1 MVRRAPLAHPVRG
14 RLAARRGRHAHRAP
28 ARRRRGADRG
38 RRERARSARSGLRR
52 AHPAG
57 GPHGAARR
65 SGPSRQ
71 PAVARD
77 LGRKGRARDAD
88 LRHVLA
94 GHDVRPG
101 AAPDSRRRAHGQP
114 RAGRA
119 GPRRAPVARHG
130 LSLPAVQDERGP
142 GRARVS
148 AAAHGVY
155 SDVIRERWRKPRHR
169 GEVPGANAVAEDVN
183 PLCGDR
189 VRMMLTV
196 APDGRIEAAGFI
208 GDSCAICTAS
218 ADVVADLVTGRSRA
232 DAAALEV
239 ADVLNVLQSEIRPT
253 RMRCVTL
260 PVSVLGQALNGSKR
274 A

>member
-1 MVRRAPLAHPVRG
+1 V
-14 RLAARRGRHAHRAP
+14 
-28 ARRRRGADRG
+28 
-38 RRERARSARSGLRR
+38 SG
-52 AHPAG
+52 
-57 GPHGAARR
+57 
-65 SGPSRQ
+65 STPS
-71 PAVARD
+71 
-77 LGRKGRARDAD
+77 
-88 LRHVLA
+88 
-94 GHDVRPG
+94 
-101 AAPDSRRRAHGQP
+101 
-114 RAGRA
+114 
-119 GPRRAPVARHG
+119 
-130 LSLPAVQDERGP
+130 
-142 GRARVS
+142 
-148 AAAHGVY
+148 AAHGVY

-196 APDGRIEAAGFI
+196 GADGRIEKAGFV

-218 ADVVADLVTGRSRA
+218 ADVVADLVVGRVGA

-260 PVSVLGQALNGSKR
+260 PVSVLGQALNGTRR

>member
-1 MVRRAPLAHPVRG
+1 VT
-14 RLAARRGRHAHRAP
+14 
-28 ARRRRGADRG
+28 
-38 RRERARSARSGLRR
+38 
-52 AHPAG
+52 
-57 GPHGAARR
+57 
-65 SGPSRQ
+65 
-71 PAVARD
+71 
-77 LGRKGRARDAD
+77 
-88 LRHVLA
+88 
-94 GHDVRPG
+94 
-101 AAPDSRRRAHGQP
+101 
-114 RAGRA
+114 
-119 GPRRAPVARHG
+119 
-130 LSLPAVQDERGP
+130 
-142 GRARVS
+142 

>member
-1 MVRRAPLAHPVRG
+1 
-14 RLAARRGRHAHRAP
+14 
-28 ARRRRGADRG
+28 
-38 RRERARSARSGLRR
+38 
-52 AHPAG
+52 
-57 GPHGAARR
+57 
-65 SGPSRQ
+65 
-71 PAVARD
+71 
-77 LGRKGRARDAD
+77 
-88 LRHVLA
+88 
-94 GHDVRPG
+94 
-101 AAPDSRRRAHGQP
+101 
-114 RAGRA
+114 
-119 GPRRAPVARHG
+119 
-130 LSLPAVQDERGP
+130 
-142 GRARVS
+142 VS

-218 ADVVADLVTGRSRA
+218 ADVVADLVAGRSRV

-239 ADVLNVLQSEIRPT
+239 ADVLNVLQAEIRPT

-260 PVSVLGQALNGSKR
+260 PVSVLGQALNGTRR